1 MQKVKFFDG
10 KSYGAGYEVLG
21 FQTTIWFNFFICIP
35 FFFLSQACN
44 APKVHFSML
53 IFCFYDIRLS
63 KSGSWKGVKCFNAEN
78 VI

>member
-1 MQKVKFFDG
+1 MESPTVPVM
-10 KSYGAGYEVLG
+10 KSWVFKQPYGLIFLSVFL
-21 FQTTIWFNFFICIP
+21 